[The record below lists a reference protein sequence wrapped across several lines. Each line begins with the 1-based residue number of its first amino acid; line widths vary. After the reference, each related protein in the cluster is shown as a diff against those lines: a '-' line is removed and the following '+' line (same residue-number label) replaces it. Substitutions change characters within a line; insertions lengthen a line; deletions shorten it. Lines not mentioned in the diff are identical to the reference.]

1 MYGICCGSV
10 RCLLGSGVFC
20 VALSR
25 QTRNDYFLLP
35 FWLVVVFPLALS
47 GSVIATAGAIWGW
60 HGWESWVGSVSSQ
73 EIQGV
78 LSAKLMLQLARGQ
91 IFQQLPQITFT
102 FHKSSC
108 CLSSC
113 SSALLDQVGMPPLD
127 LLPPASAPLRRRPL
141 RVGVF
146 PSLSLPSIFFLPR
159 NWSLLLWW
167 SEASLGA
174 ALRRRFHCQLLCL
187 YLFLC
192 IVCIS
197 IFVLLLYRFLAIK
210 YPQLLTTTK
219 SECMQNL

>member
-1 MYGICCGSV
+1 MLGNIHLSDFCAFQYVWHLLWQCALPAWQW
-10 RCLLGSGVFC
+10 CLLRCFVQADSQRLFPPPLLVGCGLSPGPKWLRDCNGWGDLGV
-20 VALSR
+20 A
-25 QTRNDYFLLP
+25 
-35 FWLVVVFPLALS
+35 WLRVV
-47 GSVIATAGAIWGW
+47 
-60 HGWESWVGSVSSQ
+60 SWLGLIS

-146 PSLSLPSIFFLPR
+146 PSLSLPSLFFLPR
-159 NWSLLLWW
+159 NWSLL
-167 SEASLGA
+167 
-174 ALRRRFHCQLLCL
+174 
-187 YLFLC
+187 
-192 IVCIS
+192 
-197 IFVLLLYRFLAIK
+197 
-210 YPQLLTTTK
+210 
-219 SECMQNL
+219 

>member
-1 MYGICCGSV
+1 MV
-10 RCLLGSGVFC
+10 E
-20 VALSR
+20 SR
-25 QTRNDYFLLP
+25 
-35 FWLVVVFPLALS
+35 
-47 GSVIATAGAIWGW
+47 
-60 HGWESWVGSVSSQ
+60 E
-73 EIQGV
+73 
-78 LSAKLMLQLARGQ
+78 LARSHLKR
-91 IFQQLPQITFT
+91 FREFCQLSSCFSWRGAKFFSS
-102 FHKSSC
+102 FHKS
-108 CLSSC
+108 LSLFTNHLAAHHSAPA
-113 SSALLDQVGMPPLD
+113 ALLDQVGMPPLD

>member
-1 MYGICCGSV
+1 MV
-10 RCLLGSGVFC
+10 E
-20 VALSR
+20 SR
-25 QTRNDYFLLP
+25 
-35 FWLVVVFPLALS
+35 
-47 GSVIATAGAIWGW
+47 
-60 HGWESWVGSVSSQ
+60 E
-73 EIQGV
+73 
-78 LSAKLMLQLARGQ
+78 LARSHLKRFREFCQLSSCFSWRGAK
-91 IFQQLPQITFT
+91 FFSSFHKSLSLFTNHLAAYHSAPQQPPQITFT
-102 FHKSSC
+102 SHKSYC

-146 PSLSLPSIFFLPR
+146 PSLSLPSLFFLPR

>member
-1 MYGICCGSV
+1 MV
-10 RCLLGSGVFC
+10 E
-20 VALSR
+20 SR
-25 QTRNDYFLLP
+25 
-35 FWLVVVFPLALS
+35 
-47 GSVIATAGAIWGW
+47 
-60 HGWESWVGSVSSQ
+60 E
-73 EIQGV
+73 
-78 LSAKLMLQLARGQ
+78 LARSHLKRFREFCQLSSCFSWRGAK
-91 IFQQLPQITFT
+91 FFSSFHKSLSLFTNHLAAYHSAPQQPPQITFT
-102 FHKSSC
+102 SHKSYC

-146 PSLSLPSIFFLPR
+146 PPSPSPLSSFFRGIGRCFSDGQRPRSALPSGDAFID
-159 NWSLLLWW
+159 ND
-167 SEASLGA
+167 
-174 ALRRRFHCQLLCL
+174 CQLLYL

-197 IFVLLLYRFLAIK
+197 IFVLFLYRFLAIK